1 LWSSWN
7 GYGNAR
13 LSPGAPPSP
22 YVAHL
27 PVSVRDYR
35 PSGPLPSPI
44 TNGGFETGAFGG
56 WTIGGDAGSL
66 TPRIV
71 TTRHGGQYGAV
82 LGQENA
88 PCETGK
94 GGRAG
99 RSWIYQDIEVPGT
112 GSAQLVLY
120 YRILTYDKLNADKFD
135 RFEVYI
141 DGTLLGRF
149 GDTRSDH
156 GCSQPLSDLGW
167 EQFTYDL
174 QAYRGRTIRLRLINV
189 AYPDDWFGTWT
200 YVDDVVVLR

>member
-1 LWSSWN
+1 
-7 GYGNAR
+7 
-13 LSPGAPPSP
+13 
-22 YVAHL
+22 
-27 PVSVRDYR
+27 
-35 PSGPLPSPI
+35 
-44 TNGGFETGAFGG
+44 
-56 WTIGGDAGSL
+56 
-66 TPRIV
+66 
-71 TTRHGGQYGAV
+71 
-82 LGQENA
+82 
-88 PCETGK
+88 
-94 GGRAG
+94 
-99 RSWIYQDIEVPGT
+99 
-112 GSAQLVLY
+112 VLY